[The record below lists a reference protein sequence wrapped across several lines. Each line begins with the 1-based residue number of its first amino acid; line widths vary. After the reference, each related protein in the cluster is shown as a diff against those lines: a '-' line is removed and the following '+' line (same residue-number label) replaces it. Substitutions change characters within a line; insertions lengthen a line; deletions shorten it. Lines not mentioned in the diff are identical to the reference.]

1 MTNPVCTNYVPEQ
14 LTAGDFPTIKEA
26 GVLAAGQ
33 KLEAG
38 AVLGQV
44 TATGHYKLALAAAED
59 GSQTPVAILDAP
71 ADATEAATPCVA
83 RLTGEVLGSELTL
96 GTGITAAA
104 AKAALRPYSIFIR

>member
-1 MTNPVCTNYVPEQ
+1 MTNPVRTTYVPEQ
-14 LTAGDFPTIKEA
+14 LTAGDFPVIKEA
-26 GVLAAGQ
+26 GVLAEGQ

-38 AVLGQV
+38 AVLGKV
-44 TATGHYKLALAAAED
+44 TVSGHYALALSASDD

-71 ADATEAATPCVA
+71 VDATEAATPCVV